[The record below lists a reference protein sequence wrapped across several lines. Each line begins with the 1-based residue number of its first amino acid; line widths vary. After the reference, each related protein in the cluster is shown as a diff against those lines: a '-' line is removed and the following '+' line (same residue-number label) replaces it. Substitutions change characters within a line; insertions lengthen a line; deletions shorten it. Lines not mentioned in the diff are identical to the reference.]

1 MILIIF
7 YWKYENIFVSYIL
20 YKTLTGARP
29 LCIRFDKVDGGYDG
43 TRDLVLFDPE
53 KYDDIY
59 NRVR

>member
-1 MILIIF
+1 MF
-7 YWKYENIFVSYIL
+7 YWKYKNIFVSYIS
-20 YKTLTGARP
+20 YKTLTSGKW
-29 LCIRFDKVDGGYDG
+29 LCIRFDKVDGVYDG